1 MKITRQDILAT
12 AKSFCLHNGKNYDF
26 LMEVNGGEN
35 GFVAK
40 VVKLDSEATSVMTRR
55 IESGIPFE
63 VFPIRRTTN
72 GLILW
77 AQCITFSG
85 CDSAE
90 VICRGGWIAEVKA
103 PNEKRRFMAEDANL
117 DYDDWEPIPD
127 VEYEV

>member
-1 MKITRQDILAT
+1 MKITKQTILDRARQ
-12 AKSFCLHNGKNYDF
+12 FCAENGKNYDF